1 MPWKNSIKEKRIFGL
16 NYFLYKVKMCVGKTK
31 QQLMIRVIS
40 EKMER
45 ILEIPYIL
53 PMDFT
58 KKPMKEFVFVTK
70 KGFDTELKLQKWIE
84 LGIKHATIKRKI

>member
-1 MPWKNSIKEKRIFGL
+1 LPWKNSIKEKRMFGW

-40 EKMER
+40 AKMER
-45 ILEIPYIL
+45 VLKIPYIL

-58 KKPMKEFVFVTK
+58 EKPMKEFVFVTK